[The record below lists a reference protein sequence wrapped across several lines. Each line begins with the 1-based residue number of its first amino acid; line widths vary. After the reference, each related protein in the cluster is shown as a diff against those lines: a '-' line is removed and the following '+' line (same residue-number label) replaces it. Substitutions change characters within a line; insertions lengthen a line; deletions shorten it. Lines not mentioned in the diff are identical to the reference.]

1 MEKPRV
7 YFVVQPTV
15 AHYREPLLKNLLKS
29 RRISYDLVGRFKNSE
44 GAAADRIQPASE
56 DVLSH
61 VTPMTFRTFGS
72 LWWEDGQVRDV
83 FTGGHDAYV
92 LAGRIYT
99 LSAWAALVVG
109 KLRRRRVI
117 FWGHGW
123 KRPESGAK
131 RRLRLAFYALADG
144 LLVYGDRAK
153 ELGVSYGVP
162 EQKIKVVYNSIYPE
176 SLTGQA
182 AEEGHAAD
190 QRRAEQGP
198 DAGRPTIIYSSR
210 LTARHRLDTLAEA
223 LHAFPEEAPRPRVVV
238 VGDGAE
244 RPRLEEKFAALGVE
258 AEFLGAVY
266 DYERLS
272 ELYARADV
280 AVSIGGAGL
289 NVTQA
294 LSFGVPVVAEDGH
307 PDSSPEIEAVI
318 EGQTGRYYATGSADS
333 LQRVLSEV
341 LADPEQLHRLGE
353 QGLAVVRDRYTA
365 EKHAAAIDQALTELL
380 QD

>member
-15 AHYREPLLKNLLKS
+15 AHYREPLLRELLKS
-29 RRISYDLVGRFKNSE
+29 QKVRFDLVGRFKNTE
-44 GAAADRIQPASE
+44 GAEAEHIQPASE
-56 DVLSH
+56 DILSQ
-61 VTPMTFRTFGS
+61 VTPMTFRTAGE

-83 FTGGHDAYV
+83 WNGGHDAYV

-99 LSAWAALVVG
+99 LSAWAALAAG
-109 KLRRRRVI
+109 KLRGRKVI

-123 KRPESGAK
+123 KRPEEGLK

-153 ELGVSYGVP
+153 ELGISYGVP
-162 EQKIKVVYNSIYPE
+162 AGKIRVVYNSIYPE
-176 SLTGQA
+176 ALTGRA
-182 AEEGHAAD
+182 AAD
-190 QRRAEQGP
+190 RPDGQGTP
-198 DAGRPTIIYSSR
+198 GAGRPTLIYSSR

-223 LHAFPEEAPRPRVVV
+223 LHGFPSAQRPKVIV
-238 VGDGAE
+238 VGDGGE
-244 RPRLEEKFAALGVE
+244 RTRLEEKFAGLGVE

-266 DYERLS
+266 DYEQLKA
-272 ELYARADV
+272 LYAQADL

-307 PDSSPEIEAVI
+307 PDSSPEIEAVA
-318 EGQTGRYYATGSADS
+318 EGETGRFYASGSPES
-333 LQRVLSEV
+333 LRRVLEEL
-341 LADPEQLHRLGE
+341 LADRAHLRRMGE
-353 QGLAVVRDRYTA
+353 RGLAVVRERYTA
-365 EKHAAAIDQALTELL
+365 EKHAAAVEQALLELL
-380 QD
+380 GR

>member
-29 RRISYDLVGRFKNSE
+29 RSVVYDLVGRFKNSE
-44 GAAADRIQPASE
+44 GAAADRIQPASD
-56 DVLSH
+56 DVLDQ
-61 VTPMTFRTFGS
+61 VTPMTFRTVGP

-83 FTGGHDAYV
+83 LAGGHDAYV

-109 KLRRRRVI
+109 RLRRRRVI

-123 KRPESGAK
+123 KRPEGGAK

-153 ELGVSYGVP
+153 ELGISYGVP
-162 EQKIKVVYNSIYPE
+162 EEKIKVVYNSIYPE
-176 SLTGQA
+176 SMTGRA
-182 AEEGHAAD
+182 AAGEGS
-190 QRRAEQGP
+190 AEQHP
-198 DAGRPTIIYSSR
+198 DADRPTIIYSSR

-223 LHAFPEEAPRPRVVV
+223 LHAFPQHQPRPRVVV

-244 RPRLEEKFAALGVE
+244 RPRLEEKFAALDVE
-258 AEFLGAVY
+258 AQFLGAVY
-266 DYERLS
+266 DYEQLK

-318 EGQTGRYYATGSADS
+318 EGQTGRYYATGRADS
-333 LQRVLSEV
+333 LQQVLSEI
-341 LADPEQLHRLGE
+341 LADPEQLRRLGE

-365 EKHAAAIDQALTELL
+365 EKHAAAIDQALLELL
-380 QD
+380 QG

>member
-1 MEKPRV
+1 MEKLRV

-15 AHYREPLLKNLLKS
+15 AHYREPLLRNLLKS
-29 RRISYDLVGRFKNSE
+29 TRVAYDLVGRFKNSE

-61 VTPMTFRTFGS
+61 VTPMTLRTAGPM
-72 LWWEDGQVRDV
+72 WWEDGQVRDV
-83 FTGGHDAYV
+83 FVGGHDAYV

-99 LSAWAALVVG
+99 VSAWAALVAG
-109 KLRRRRVI
+109 RLRRRRVI

-153 ELGVSYGVP
+153 ELGISYGVP
-162 EQKIKVVYNSIYPE
+162 AEKIKVVYNSIYSE
-176 SLTGQA
+176 ALTGRARLQ
-182 AEEGHAAD
+182 ESS
-190 QRRAEQGP
+190 AEQTP
-198 DAGRPTIIYSSR
+198 DAERPTIIYSSR

-223 LHAFPEEAPRPRVVV
+223 LHAFPQDRPRPRVVV

-266 DYERLS
+266 DYERLKA
-272 ELYARADV
+272 LYARADV

-318 EGQTGRYYATGSADS
+318 EGETGRYYATGSAEA
-333 LQRVLSEV
+333 LQQVLTEV
-341 LADPEQLHRLGE
+341 LADPEQLCRLGE

-365 EKHAAAIDQALTELL
+365 EKHAEAIDQALLELL
-380 QD
+380 ES

>member
-29 RRISYDLVGRFKNSE
+29 RRVVYDLVGRFKNSE
-44 GAAADRIQPASE
+44 GAAADRIQPASD
-56 DVLSH
+56 DVLDR
-61 VTPMTFRTFGS
+61 VTPMTFRTVGP

-83 FTGGHDAYV
+83 LAGGHDAYV

-109 KLRRRRVI
+109 RLRRRRVI

-123 KRPESGAK
+123 KRPEGGAK

-153 ELGVSYGVP
+153 ELGISYGVP
-162 EQKIKVVYNSIYPE
+162 EEKIKVVYNSIYPE
-176 SLTGQA
+176 SMTGRA
-182 AEEGHAAD
+182 AAGEGS
-190 QRRAEQGP
+190 AEQHP
-198 DAGRPTIIYSSR
+198 DADRPTIIYSSR

-223 LHAFPEEAPRPRVVV
+223 LHAFPQHQSRPRVVV

-244 RPRLEEKFAALGVE
+244 RPRLEEKFAALDVE
-258 AEFLGAVY
+258 AQFLGAVY
-266 DYERLS
+266 DYEQLK

-318 EGQTGRYYATGSADS
+318 EGQTGRYYATGRADS
-333 LQRVLSEV
+333 LQQVLSEI
-341 LADPEQLHRLGE
+341 LADPEQLRRLGE

-365 EKHAAAIDQALTELL
+365 EKHAAAIDQALLELL
-380 QD
+380 QG